1 MINIDRNNIY
11 LMANY
16 SRNMVS
22 TYRIQELVND
32 DMEISVTCKP
42 DWKKIIES
50 GQNYTGVVC
59 FNGAHFGILC
69 KVYGDQATISAEV
82 WTEHEG
88 ENVVNEALVYVNRDL
103 DNEWRDIKLVYK
115 KDKMISIETTE
126 GYNEKQLLGK
136 TLDYTNAYMWIGCCD
151 NHQATPLEYQGNW
164 AGQMKK
170 LHIKGKSL
178 FKGGKG
184 KYFGKYDF
192 KKKTRYKIYD
202 SSGNGNHLIS
212 KYLND
217 EKQIIIF

>member
-1 MINIDRNNIY
+1 MIKVDRKNVY

-22 TYRIQELVND
+22 TYRIQELVSD

-50 GQNYTGVVC
+50 GHIYTGVIC

-69 KVYGDQATISAEV
+69 KVYAGQAVISAEV

-88 ENVVNEALVYVNRDL
+88 ENMVNEAFVYVNRDL
-103 DNEWRDIKLVYK
+103 DDDWRNIKLVYK
-115 KDKMISIETTE
+115 KDKTISIETTE
-126 GYNEKQLLGK
+126 GKMEKELLGK

-151 NHQATPLEYQGNW
+151 NHKPTPFEYQGNW
-164 AGQMKK
+164 TGQIKK
-170 LHIKGKSL
+170 LLIKGKD
-178 FKGGKG
+178 
-184 KYFGKYDF
+184 KYFGKYEF

-217 EKQIIIF
+217 EGHIIIY